1 MWWVISPLPRV
12 SGTRASHSEKGVPL
26 PPSECHFG
34 SSFVPCLSLYGFYD
48 FDCDLLVS
56 EVPHTSM
63 APHKLSSEPILREL
77 QLDCLA
83 ELSTLFD
90 SANDE
95 LATRAWCTR
104 PFARLAIATRES
116 RIADAELRFAFW
128 SAAATG
134 VCFAGV
140 RTAPGLGWHCTRAAG
155 VRRN

>member
-34 SSFVPCLSLYGFYD
+34 SSFVPSLSLYGFYV
-48 FDCDLLVS
+48 FDCDLYVS
-56 EVPHTSM
+56 EVLRTSM
-63 APHKLSSEPILREL
+63 ALHKLSLEPILREL

-140 RTAPGLGWHCTRAAG
+140 RTAPGLGWHSAPAAG